1 MLEVNGIVKK
11 YKNFTLQ
18 CDLKVEP
25 GKITG
30 IIGPNGAGKSTLFN
44 AVLGLIRIDAGE
56 IKLFGEDIKKMND
69 SVRENIG
76 VVLSESG
83 FSGYITVGDVGT
95 MLNAFYKDFDK
106 DAFEKK
112 LLDFKLDP
120 QKKVKELSTGMKA
133 KLHVIA
139 ALSHKA
145 KLLILD
151 EPTAGLDVLARE
163 EVIDMLRHYMEEDD
177 SRTIVISSHISS
189 DLENLCDDFY
199 MINDGQIIIHEETD
213 KLLSEYAIL
222 KVDREK
228 YDILD
233 KNYLIRVKKE
243 SYGYM
248 CLTNERQFYMEN
260 YPDTVIEKSGID
272 DLIGLM
278 IRGKEL

>member
-11 YKNFTLQ
+11 YNNFTLS

-25 GKITG
+25 GRITG

-44 AVLGLIRIDAGE
+44 AVLGLIRIDEGE
-56 IKLFGEDIKKMND
+56 IKLFGKNIKSLTD
-69 SVRENIG
+69 SERENIG

-83 FSGYITVGDVGT
+83 FSGYLKVGDVGT
-95 MLNAFYKDFDK
+95 MLKAFYKDFDEADFK
-106 DAFEKK
+106 KK
-112 LLDFKLDP
+112 LVDFKLDP
-120 QKKVKELSTGMKA
+120 GKKVKELSTGMKA

-151 EPTAGLDVLARE
+151 EPTAGLDVIARE
-163 EVIDMLRHYMEEDD
+163 EVIDMLRQYMEEDD

-199 MINDGQIIIHEETD
+199 MINDGEIIIHEETD
-213 KLLSEYAIL
+213 NLLSNYAIL
-222 KVDREK
+222 KVDKDKFDE
-228 YDILD
+228 LD
-233 KNYLIRVKKE
+233 KKYIVRYKEE

-260 YPDTVIEKSGID
+260 CPDTVIEKSGID
-272 DLIGLM
+272 ELIGLM

>member
-11 YKNFTLQ
+11 YNNFTLK
-18 CDLKVEP
+18 CDINVEP
-25 GKITG
+25 GRITG

-44 AVLGLIRIDAGE
+44 AVLGLVRIDEGE
-56 IKLFGEDIKKMND
+56 IKLFGKNIKSLTDKE
-69 SVRENIG
+69 RENIG

-83 FSGYITVGDVGT
+83 FSGYLKVEDVGK
-95 MLNAFYKDFDK
+95 MLKAFYSDFDEEE
-106 DAFEKK
+106 FNKK
-112 LLDFKLDP
+112 IADFKLDP
-120 QKKVKELSTGMKA
+120 KKKVKELSTGMKA

-139 ALSHKA
+139 ALSHDA

-151 EPTAGLDVLARE
+151 EPTAGLDVIARE
-163 EVIDMLRHYMEEDD
+163 EVIDMLRQYMEEDD

-199 MINDGQIIIHEETD
+199 MINDGEIIIHEDTD
-213 KLLSEYAIL
+213 KLLSSYAIL
-222 KVDREK
+222 KVDKDMFES
-228 YDILD
+228 LD
-233 KNYLIRVKKE
+233 KKYLLRAKEE

-272 DLIGLM
+272 ELIGLM